1 MTQSFIAFDCE
12 FAWRAD
18 WHAAHLSM
26 DPSSQRRSISVKEV
40 MAIAAYAYTINADG
54 ALAIDALASWTQRD
68 WGGEAEVVEQFF
80 DFVRRRPSHVAL
92 GYGSIAT
99 DLPILRLAAMTA
111 GSRLPDQLIDQPGK
125 WDRKHLDLALA
136 IKGRGRTWVHL
147 SQLLIRLGV
156 PLPLLTSKAEAPLPE
171 SAGDWFAVRDHV
183 ELDTLLLALA
193 HASWLVSI
201 GTTGVRYAASAIGHL
216 SAFVRRRPD
225 HALANEI
232 RRYQGQLEADIASH
246 HRDAA

>member
-1 MTQSFIAFDCE
+1 M
-12 FAWRAD
+12 
-18 WHAAHLSM
+18 
-26 DPSSQRRSISVKEV
+26 KEV
-40 MAIAAYAYTINADG
+40 IAIATYAYTIDADG

-80 DFVRRRPSHVAL
+80 DFVRRRPNHVAL

-99 DLPILRLAAMTA
+99 DPPILRLAAMTA
-111 GSRLPDQLIDQPGK
+111 GLRLPDQLIDQPGK

-156 PLPLLTSKAEAPLPE
+156 PLALLAGKAEAPLPE
-171 SAGDWFAVRDHV
+171 GGDDWSSLRDHV
-183 ELDTLLLALA
+183 EMDTLLLSLA
-193 HASWLVSI
+193 HTSWLVSV
-201 GTTGVRYAASAIGHL
+201 GSPGLRYAPSAIGHL

-225 HALANEI
+225 HALADEI
-232 RRYQGQLEADIASH
+232 RQFQGQLEADFASLY
-246 HRDAA
+246 RDAA

>member
-1 MTQSFIAFDCE
+1 MTQSYIAFDCE

-40 MAIAAYAYTINADG
+40 IAIAAYAYTIDADG
-54 ALAIDALASWTQRD
+54 ALGIDALASWTQRD

-111 GSRLPDQLIDQPGK
+111 GLRLPNQLIDQPGK

-156 PLPLLTSKAEAPLPE
+156 PLALLASKAEAPLPE
-171 SAGDWFAVRDHV
+171 SADDWSAMRDHV
-183 ELDTLLLALA
+183 ELDTLLLSLA
-193 HASWLVSI
+193 HTSWLVSV
-201 GTTGVRYAASAIGHL
+201 GADGVRYAPSAIGHL
-216 SAFVRRRPD
+216 SAFVRRRSD

-232 RRYQGQLEADIASH
+232 KRYQGRLEAEIASQY
-246 HRDAA
+246 RDAA

>member
-1 MTQSFIAFDCE
+1 MTQSYIAFDCE

-26 DPSSQRRSISVKEV
+26 DPSSQRRSMAVKEV
-40 MAIAAYAYTINADG
+40 ISIAAYSYTIDADG
-54 ALAIDALASWTQRD
+54 AFGIDALVSWTQHD
-68 WGGEAEVVEQFF
+68 WGGEAEVVEQFI
-80 DFVRRRPSHVAL
+80 DFVRRRPDHIAL

-111 GSRLPDQLIDQPGK
+111 GLRLPEQLIDQPGK

-156 PLPLLTSKAEAPLPE
+156 PLALLAGKAEAQLPE
-171 SAGDWFAVRDHV
+171 SADDWAAMRDHV
-183 ELDTLLLALA
+183 ELDTLLLSLA
-193 HASWLVSI
+193 HTSWLVSV
-201 GTTGVRYAASAIGHL
+201 GTPGVRYAPSAIGHL

-225 HALANEI
+225 HALADEI
-232 RRYQGQLEADIASH
+232 RRFQGQLEADIALH
-246 HRDAA
+246 YRDAA